1 MRLVHQTWMSVVL
14 ALALV
19 GGCASRSGLEVLE
32 SSLRQQEDRLAGLQQ
47 QLNATQSELQISQ
60 NEVAQLRAQL
70 AANGEQSHAPEHFEN
85 EFKAVGL
92 RFNAYL
98 TSGIDRDGYPG
109 DDGLSVLLYP
119 HDEQG
124 GLVKLAGTVELRA
137 VDLSAP
143 DGQQEIGSWSYTP
156 EQTKK
161 SWHTGFLA
169 AGFMFDEAWERLP
182 QGANIT
188 LHARFK
194 TLDGRQFDAVQPLK
208 VTVPA
213 AGPLA
218 QVPPLQTKVR
228 ASKPTISPVGYDARK
243 DRDEGDLAAELED
256 EGNGNQGV
264 IETSDRYREHEL
276 PVIR

>member
-14 ALALV
+14 AFAIV
-19 GGCASRSGLEVLE
+19 GGCASRSGMEVLE
-32 SSLRQQEDRLAGLQQ
+32 SSLRQQEDRLTGVQQ
-47 QLNATQSELQISQ
+47 QLEATQSELQISQ

-70 AANGEQSHAPEHFEN
+70 AANGQQSHTPEHFEN

-109 DDGLSVLLYP
+109 DDVLSVLLYP
-119 HDEQG
+119 HDAQG
-124 GLVKLAGTVELRA
+124 GLVKLPGTVELRA

-143 DGQQEIGSWSYTP
+143 DGMQEIGSWSFTP

-161 SWHTGFLA
+161 AWHTGFLA
-169 AGFMFDEAWERLP
+169 AGFLFEEAWERLP
-182 QGANIT
+182 QGSNIT

-218 QVPPLQTKVR
+218 QTPPLQTKVR
-228 ASKPTISPVGYDARK
+228 VGKPTIYPVGYDAPNEREE
-243 DRDEGDLAAELED
+243 DDLDAELEED
-256 EGNGNQGV
+256 ANEKRSV

>member
-14 ALALV
+14 ALAIV

-47 QLNATQSELQISQ
+47 QLDATQSELQISQ
-60 NEVAQLRAQL
+60 NEVAQLRSQL
-70 AANGEQSHAPEHFEN
+70 AANGQQSHTPEHFEN
-85 EFKAVGL
+85 EFKATGL

-109 DDGLSVLLYP
+109 DDVLSVLLYP

-124 GLVKLAGTVELRA
+124 GLVKLPGSVELRA

-143 DGQQEIGSWSYTP
+143 EGQQEIGSWSFTP

-161 SWHTGFLA
+161 AWHTGFLA
-169 AGFMFDEAWERLP
+169 AGFLFEEAWQRLP
-182 QGANIT
+182 QGSNIT

-208 VTVPA
+208 VTVPGG
-213 AGPLA
+213 GPLA
-218 QVPPLQTKVR
+218 QTPPLQTKVR
-228 ASKPTISPVGYDARK
+228 VGKPTISPVGYDARK
-243 DRDEGDLAAELED
+243 HRDEDEPNAEFEED
-256 EGNGNQGV
+256 ANDKRGV